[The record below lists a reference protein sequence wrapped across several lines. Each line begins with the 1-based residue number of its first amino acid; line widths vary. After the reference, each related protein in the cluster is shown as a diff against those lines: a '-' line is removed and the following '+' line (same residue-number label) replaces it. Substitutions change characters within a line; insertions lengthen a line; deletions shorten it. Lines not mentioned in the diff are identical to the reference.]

1 VSLTSIAEQPARI
14 DVWAYVQI
22 ARIDHWFKNTFMILG
37 VILAV
42 FYEPQVAVWSSVP
55 ALIIAVVA
63 TCLVASSN
71 YVLNELLDGPNDM
84 LHPEKRRRPVSAP
97 GDRKA
102 ANRQYRERQRQDRAR
117 RQQGMQRGEQW
128 AMPARD
134 RGAVRAL
141 VRDYVDSRRRLSEF
155 YMYGLLVLLVLL
167 FIRNP
172 LVQSIVPVLVTVAVL
187 IMLVEGI
194 FIGRRARALAEK
206 RLPGESTQ
214 GVRLYAAMR
223 ALQIRQL
230 RMPKPRIKP
239 GDSF

>member
-1 VSLTSIAEQPARI
+1 VFRRRQPTTVDSPA
-14 DVWAYVQI
+14 DDAAATLDDSGSPAAPANQ
-22 ARIDHWFKNTFMILG
+22 G
-37 VILAV
+37 AV
-42 FYEPQVAVWSSVP
+42 TAGKGRPTPKRSEA
-55 ALIIAVVA
+55 
-63 TCLVASSN
+63 
-71 YVLNELLDGPNDM
+71 
-84 LHPEKRRRPVSAP
+84 EKRRRPVSAP

-134 RGAVRAL
+134 RGGVRAL